1 MKSKLMILLAA
12 TAMLSSGCAHMPG
25 WMLEAHVGAYNRLH
39 PDTPIEAGDESKK

>member
-1 MKSKLMILLAA
+1 MKSRLMILLAA
-12 TAMLSSGCAHMPG
+12 TAMLSGCAHMPG